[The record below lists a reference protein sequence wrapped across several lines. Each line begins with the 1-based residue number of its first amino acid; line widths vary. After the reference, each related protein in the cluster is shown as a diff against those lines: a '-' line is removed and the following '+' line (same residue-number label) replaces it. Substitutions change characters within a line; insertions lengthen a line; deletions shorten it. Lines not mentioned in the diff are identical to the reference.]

1 MTTRAQNGLS
11 HGKGVICLVEVISAP
26 VPSCSPKSV
35 TQCLVLPVQEVA
47 FLDELRSFEQ
57 LGRAVSLCT

>member
-1 MTTRAQNGLS
+1 MARVLS
-11 HGKGVICLVEVISAP
+11 VWLRSFVLLFLPDSVA
-26 VPSCSPKSV
+26 PKSV

-47 FLDELRSFEQ
+47 FLDELRSFEL